1 MESASTW
8 RPIPKN
14 VRSLLSLVGER
25 FLLSIGEFAMS
36 STLNRSSISTAAMEH
51 AVLDHIKQAL
61 RITLNWQ
68 APEVSLPR
76 KVSSLQFTIQSLQ
89 RHLDRLMRI
98 EEEGGYLI
106 VVEEA
111 KPHLRDRLQVLA
123 ADHDAFRKRLK
134 CLANELD
141 GLNDWQQ
148 HRFSNLADELQQLLD
163 DIDEHDR
170 NEVELLQ
177 QSLLDEEGGGG

>member
-1 MESASTW
+1 MTST
-8 RPIPKN
+8 I
-14 VRSLLSLVGER
+14 
-25 FLLSIGEFAMS
+25 
-36 STLNRSSISTAAMEH
+36 NRSSISTAAMEH

-61 RITLNWQ
+61 RITLDWQ

-76 KVSSLQFTIQSLQ
+76 KISSLQFTIQSLQ

-98 EEEGGYLI
+98 EEEGGYLS

-111 KPHLRDRLQVLA
+111 KPHLRDRLEILA
-123 ADHDAFRKRLK
+123 ADHNAFRKRLK
-134 CLANELD
+134 RMASEL
-141 GLNDWQQ
+141 GALTDWQEDVFG
-148 HRFSNLADELQQLLD
+148 RLSDELRQLLD

-170 NEVELLQ
+170 HEVDLLQ